1 MNESSTKHNVE
12 NSSKSTAQAVAENC
26 VLVNLTICQF
36 DVHRKDSR
44 ISKEVADS
52 NSVKDQKLCRVR
64 KSLLPKTAQLQEVHS
79 IAQKARMFHY
89 ENTHAWMFDGPRI
102 LMTSNFEAYSK
113 KIREFEKEFQTAVN
127 ALVDNYETMKDQAK
141 VLLGSLYNE
150 KDYPQKDSLK
160 KYFSFKMKIQPLPA
174 SSSLLNIKF
183 EGEDQDALRAELEAD
198 MAETYQKANKRLW
211 QNLFEKLEKLYLK
224 LQDEEATVR
233 ESTLK
238 AVRDLVELL
247 PQINITKDPKLE
259 ELANQLKASLD
270 GLSHT
275 SLNTNP
281 EVRKKTTEQANKIFN
296 VMQSY
301 MHSNKKE
308 PVLDEIKRAA

>member
-1 MNESSTKHNVE
+1 MLENTKNASAESTSPA
-12 NSSKSTAQAVAENC
+12 TAQAVAENC

-36 DVHRKDSR
+36 DIHRKDSK

-52 NSVKDQKLCRVR
+52 NDVKDLKLCRVR
-64 KSLLPKTAQLQEVHS
+64 KSLLPKTAQLKEVHA
-79 IAQKARMFHY
+79 IAQKARLFHY

-113 KIREFEKEFQTAVN
+113 KIREFEKEFQVAVN
-127 ALVDNYETMKDQAK
+127 NLVDNYGTMKDQAK
-141 VLLGSLYNE
+141 SLLGSLYNE
-150 KDYPQKDSLK
+150 RDYPDKDKLK
-160 KYFSFKMKIQPLPA
+160 KYFQFKMKVQPLP
-174 SSSLLNIKF
+174 SSASLLNIKF

-198 MAETYQKANKRLW
+198 MAETFQKANKRLW
-211 QNLFEKLEKLYLK
+211 QNLFEKLEKLYVK

-281 EVRKKTTEQANKIFN
+281 DVRKKTTEQANKIFN

-301 MHSNKKE
+301 MHGTKKE
-308 PVLDEIKRAA
+308 FPTHEIQRAA